1 MLLQTANIISL
12 FTENLISSGMQTHQG
27 YKKKENWRMDMLCE
41 HFLCFKMLIHLVF
54 CQNLFLL
61 NNNVVVYG
69 ITWNTEHKPYGPH
82 LF

>member
-1 MLLQTANIISL
+1 
-12 FTENLISSGMQTHQG
+12 
-27 YKKKENWRMDMLCE
+27 MDMLCE

-54 CQNLFLL
+54 CQNFFLL

-69 ITWNTEHKPYGPH
+69 ITWNIEHKPYGPH